1 MKKEYWLF
9 NLFVGCITAILFSGG
24 NLLISFAM
32 MAWIFGCACLF
43 TWILFD
49 SGAGKITKKQ
59 VFLSVASLTSFIAAV
74 TSIIGYKLW
83 LIVVMFF
90 ISIVICFVVG
100 RVFIDLFGNEVI
112 PEKVSL
118 KKS

>member
-9 NLFVGCITAILFSGG
+9 NLLVGCITAVLFGGG

-49 SGAGKITKKQ
+49 SESGKITKKQ
-59 VFLSVASLTSFIAAV
+59 VFFSVAFLASFIAAV
-74 TSIIGYKLW
+74 TSAISYKLW

-90 ISIVICFVVG
+90 ISIIICFAIG
-100 RVFIDLFGNEVI
+100 RVFAYLFGNEVI
-112 PEKVSL
+112 PEKVSS
-118 KKS
+118 KKP